1 MAFLRKT
8 VRNPAGRRK
17 TTAKGRQRMAGRKR
31 TTRRKRAT
39 PRRRVYRTRRNAMS
53 SRTYMPARSNPT
65 RKRRTRRNAPRGSRK
80 RLTVYK
86 RGNRFY
92 APRGPRAEAPAMLKP
107 GTRINAVRRRRK
119 RSNPRRTG
127 LVKSLTSRR
136 TLMTGLKVGG
146 GITGGA
152 LAMPLVY
159 SVLPEGMRKHSRWL
173 GFGHVTIGALMV
185 GMLRNR
191 DAKDVGMVI
200 VGTGIYDLLASTVPA
215 LGLPPLPRSM
225 PEVFG
230 GLKTTGIEEPE
241 ETSASYPVLSAPV
254 SSVARRGVGASYEQS
269 YSRVGSGLLG
279 EDYEEPDDITEMWGD
294 L

>member
-1 MAFLRKT
+1 
-8 VRNPAGRRK
+8 
-17 TTAKGRQRMAGRKR
+17 
-31 TTRRKRAT
+31 
-39 PRRRVYRTRRNAMS
+39 MS
-53 SRTYMPARSNPT
+53 SRKRTYMPARSNPT
-65 RKRRTRRNAPRGSRK
+65 RKRRTRRNATAGKRK

-92 APRGPRAEAPAMLKP
+92 APRGPRAEELAMLKP

-159 SVLPEGMRKHSRWL
+159 SVLPAGMKAQSRWL
-173 GFGHVTIGALMV
+173 GLGHVGIGALMV

-200 VGTGIYDLLASTVPA
+200 VGTGIYDLLAMNVPA

-225 PEVFG
+225 PEIFG
-230 GLKTTGIEEPE
+230 GLQTTGESSLDEPE

-254 SSVARRGVGASYEQS
+254 SDVAGRGVGASYEQS
-269 YSRVGSGLLG
+269 YSRAGSGLLG